1 MLVGFGN
8 EFIPSQLLQPD
19 FYAVFNN
26 FGQLANRYVIIR
38 RKEFD
43 VYFLPL
49 NLEKNAVGECF
60 QQEITYGIACVG
72 KVTAESL
79 YYLVIP
85 QISVMRVIL
94 CIIFLGSC
102 HILNF

>member
-8 EFIPSQLLQPD
+8 EFIPSPLQQPD

-49 NLEKNAVGECF
+49 NLEKIAVGECF
-60 QQEITYGIACVG
+60 QQVIPYGIPCVG
-72 KVTAESL
+72 KFTAESL
-79 YYLVIP
+79 YFHVIP
-85 QISVMRVIL
+85 HISVMREIL